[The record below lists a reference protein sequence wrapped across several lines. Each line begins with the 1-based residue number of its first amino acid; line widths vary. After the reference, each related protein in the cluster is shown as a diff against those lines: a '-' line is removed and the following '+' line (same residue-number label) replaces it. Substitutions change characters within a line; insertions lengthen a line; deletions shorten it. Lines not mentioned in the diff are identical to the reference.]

1 MAKLNLNTLA
11 KNVAEREG
19 GKIEVNI
26 AQIKEVI
33 RHTLDCLSVEKP
45 SAVLAVLEDRQAF

>member
-1 MAKLNLNTLA
+1 MARLNLNKLA
-11 KNVAEREG
+11 KDVSEREG

-33 RHTLDCLSVEKP
+33 RHTLDVLSVEKP
-45 SAVLAVLEDRQAF
+45 SSVLAVLEDRQSF

>member
-11 KNVAEREG
+11 KNVAKREG
-19 GKIEVNI
+19 GKNQVNI

-33 RHTLDCLSVEKP
+33 RHTLDVLSVEKP

>member
-1 MAKLNLNTLA
+1 MAKLNLNKLA
-11 KNVAEREG
+11 KDVAEREG

-33 RHTLDCLSVEKP
+33 RHTLDVLSVEKP

>member
-1 MAKLNLNTLA
+1 MAKLNLNKLA
-11 KNVAEREG
+11 KDVADREG

-33 RHTLDCLSVEKP
+33 RHTLACLSVEKP